1 MSYNNNRIEDT
12 KNMETLFH
20 NTNTRED
27 IVLRNIEVSM
37 TIDFRQKKIESST
50 EQRYRQA
57 KTLTQLL
64 RNVLSRLIA

>member
-1 MSYNNNRIEDT
+1 M
-12 KNMETLFH
+12 FH